1 VVPERL
7 ELEIVEGPGAGRLAS
22 LEGALEVGRD
32 PAVGFQ
38 VEDTHVEPRHVRLTP
53 LGETV
58 LVEDLGEPGGTF
70 LNDSEVA
77 APTHMRPGDELQIGV
92 TVLQLRSARDV
103 AGRGTAVRPSPPPR
117 TRDEALEEVESL
129 LDERT
134 KAKARTAPLALFV
147 LVVLA
152 VLIFL
157 ATNRF

>member
-1 VVPERL
+1 MAAEKL
-7 ELEIVEGPGAGRLAS
+7 ELEIIEGPGAGRLAP

-32 PAVGFQ
+32 PAAGFT

-53 LGETV
+53 RGETV

-77 APTHMRPGDELQIGV
+77 APTKMRPGDELQIGV
-92 TVLQLRSARDV
+92 TVFQLRTARDV
-103 AGRGTAVRPSPPPR
+103 AADGTAARPSPPPR
-117 TRDEALEEVESL
+117 TDDPAFEEVESL
-129 LDERT
+129 LDDRT

-147 LVVLA
+147 LVVLV

>member
-1 VVPERL
+1 
-7 ELEIVEGPGAGRLAS
+7 
-22 LEGALEVGRD
+22 
-32 PAVGFQ
+32 
-38 VEDTHVEPRHVRLTP
+38 
-53 LGETV
+53 
-58 LVEDLGEPGGTF
+58 
-70 LNDSEVA
+70 
-77 APTHMRPGDELQIGV
+77 MRPGDELQIGV
-92 TVLQLRSARDV
+92 TVLQLRSATEV

-117 TRDEALEEVESL
+117 TEDAALDEVESL